1 MLTSSLEKSIE
12 RNLKLQLLFEA
23 LVKMLVLASLWST
36 FMARGGAMTDMPI
49 VGSWH
54 LSLNGNDWTA
64 SGTTREFSGNC
75 TYEEGVG
82 EQALNCTCASRSIP
96 NKCYLLSL
104 RVGSHSF
111 TFLFLSADYNPGSG
125 IKATPVAYHGSQ
137 EQCCQLCGASA
148 TCAGAVWS
156 SGNQCEF
163 KTDADM
169 KHKVLLPNSA
179 ATK

>member
-1 MLTSSLEKSIE
+1 
-12 RNLKLQLLFEA
+12 
-23 LVKMLVLASLWST
+23 MLVLASLWST

-96 NKCYLLSL
+96 NKCPLAVFAS
-104 RVGSHSF
+104 RF
-111 TFLFLSADYNPGSG
+111 TFFYVSFPFRRL
-125 IKATPVAYHGSQ
+125 
-137 EQCCQLCGASA
+137 
-148 TCAGAVWS
+148 
-156 SGNQCEF
+156 
-163 KTDADM
+163 
-169 KHKVLLPNSA
+169 
-179 ATK
+179 